1 MDAPNYVPG
10 LYTVAQRDEIFT
22 KAAKYPDAADG
33 LQNQVPTIFPDGT
46 VGWRQIPEGGD
57 GTANAN
63 IAVVESTGYA
73 SKDYKLNDLL
83 IYNDQLYIVRRPISS
98 GQQIDLLTDV
108 RSTRVDSQLFPRI
121 GKGINLLRNW
131 YFRGGGSQQGGG
143 QLPINQ
149 RGLTTYT
156 GEGPTIDGWQQ
167 TGGTTAVDAYT
178 VTHTSPAGSSS
189 DFYQIVDFPI
199 NDGFYNIP
207 IIFGIMRQGNYFRA
221 SAVVYGTSEPVQV
234 FDQPEFSLWLEALSD
249 KRVKAIIRVYAGQSV
264 SLQAAKLELGTHGT
278 LAELAYSGFQI
289 SDPPPDYGEELAK
302 CQRYYYRRHYSNAE
316 TIGAGV
322 AVGAWGSVLLQIC
335 VGQQMASAYPSC
347 KITGTVGL
355 SPSVTI
361 SGSVPATPP
370 ASLSGTTANITFP
383 ATVTTEGAFYAYA
396 FDANGCDIE
405 FSVDELATS
414 GEGDE

>member
-1 MDAPNYVPG
+1 MDAPNYVQG
-10 LYTVAQRDEIFT
+10 LYSVAERDAIFT
-22 KAAKYPDAADG
+22 KAKKYPDAADG

-121 GKGINLLRNW
+121 GKGINLFRNW

-156 GEGPTIDGWQQ
+156 DAGPTIDGWQQ
-167 TGGTTAVDAYT
+167 TGGTTTVNAYT

-189 DFYQIVDFPI
+189 DFYQIVDVPI

-207 IIFGIMRQGNYFRA
+207 IIFGIMQQSNYFRA

-249 KRVKAIIRVYAGQSV
+249 KRVKAIIRVYAGQSIA
-264 SLQAAKLELGTHGT
+264 LQAAKLELGTHGT
-278 LAELAYSGFQI
+278 LAELAYSGPFRI
-289 SDPPPDYGEELAK
+289 SDPPPNYQQELAK
-302 CQRYYYRRHYSNAE
+302 CQRYFERIRLLLTTDANGEYDQ
-316 TIGAGV
+316 TIP
-322 AVGAWGSVLLQIC
+322 
-335 VGQQMASAYPSC
+335 Y
-347 KITGTVGL
+347 K
-355 SPSVTI
+355 VTKDM
-361 SGSVPATPP
+361 SKA
-370 ASLSGTTANITFP
+370 
-383 ATVTTEGAFYAYA
+383 ATVTIY
-396 FDANGCDIE
+396 DANYWNGGWVPIQSGIDITDADFGGYGARMFIQGAGLPANAKCIIDFGVSHE
-405 FSVDELATS
+405 
-414 GEGDE
+414 

>member
-1 MDAPNYVPG
+1 MDAPNYVQG
-10 LYTVAQRDEIFT
+10 LYSVTDRDAIFT
-22 KAAKYPDAADG
+22 KANKYPDAANG
-33 LQNQVPTIFPDGT
+33 LQNQVPTIFPDGSI
-46 VGWRQIPEGGD
+46 GWRQIPEGGD

-63 IAVVESTGYA
+63 IAVVESTQYA
-73 SKDYKLNDLL
+73 SKDYGVGDLL
-83 IYNDQLYIVRRPISS
+83 IYNDQLCIVRRPISA

-121 GKGINLLRNW
+121 GKGINLFRNW

-156 GEGPTIDGWQQ
+156 GAGPTIDGWQQ
-167 TGGTTAVDAYT
+167 TGGTTTVDAYT

-189 DFYQIVDFPI
+189 DFYQIVDVPI

-207 IIFGIMRQGNYFRA
+207 IAFGIMRQSNYFRA
-221 SAVVYGTSEPVQV
+221 SAVVYGASEPVQV

-264 SLQAAKLELGTHGT
+264 SLQAAKLEIGTHGT

-302 CQRYYYRRHYSNAE
+302 CQRYLLVLRPSTGNALIAHGYGQNSTHYRFSIPSPVTMLPPTSISKTGRVQILTNGTYTDISD
-316 TIGAGV
+316 IV
-322 AVGAWGSVLLQIC
+322 LLWGSNGNSVNVEITLSEPLSAFELYGYAMLVLI
-335 VGQQMASAYPSC
+335 GGSS
-347 KITGTVGL
+347 II
-355 SPSVTI
+355 I
-361 SGSVPATPP
+361 S
-370 ASLSGTTANITFP
+370 
-383 ATVTTEGAFYAYA
+383 TEP
-396 FDANGCDIE
+396 
-405 FSVDELATS
+405 
-414 GEGDE
+414 